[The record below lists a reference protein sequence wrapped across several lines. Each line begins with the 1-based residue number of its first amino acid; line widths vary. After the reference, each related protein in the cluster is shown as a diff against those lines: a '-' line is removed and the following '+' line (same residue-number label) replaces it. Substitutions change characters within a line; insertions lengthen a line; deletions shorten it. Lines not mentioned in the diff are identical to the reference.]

1 MILTLRGIR
10 GKEFKIHGDVPH
22 KAVGSHQQSEISTK
36 SFDDNRSCPGTWACQ
51 GVGQGG
57 LLANHCQTC
66 LPSEAGTGR
75 KLLTVTDHAVKKQ
88 EPEPK
93 HIQIPRVHISRRI
106 TFLGGKKKKTYKK
119 LEICNDR
126 ITTQKFGLYRS
137 LPDFWPFERE
147 RPCAQT
153 RDNSR
158 PDSHGIAD

>member
-106 TFLGGKKKKTYKK
+106 TFLGGKKKKKPIKNLKFAMTALLRKNSVCTVACLTFGPSK
-119 LEICNDR
+119 ESDPVHRQEIIVDP
-126 ITTQKFGLYRS
+126 TLTV
-137 LPDFWPFERE
+137 
-147 RPCAQT
+147 
-153 RDNSR
+153 
-158 PDSHGIAD
+158 